1 LGFAALNPTYENL
14 FGISN
19 QSGGDTMELTG
30 AMLMAAPREKVWQ
43 ALNDPNVLVHCIPGC
58 EEVQQVSPVET
69 HTRVLLKMGP
79 VRARF
84 VGKIMMSDVRPAEGC
99 TLDFQGSGGAA
110 GFARGTSVVTLAS
123 EGEGTR
129 LLYSASASVGGKLG
143 QIGGRMIDA
152 SAKQMADQ
160 FFSALQAQ
168 LAGTPVVEAV
178 QAAPPPDPD
187 LPAEVAEAPQI
198 APPHQHRPV
207 TATRIAAPA
216 SAPLMAEGVRA
227 LWFCLGA
234 LSTGFGV
241 WLASQLVH

>member
-1 LGFAALNPTYENL
+1 
-14 FGISN
+14 
-19 QSGGDTMELTG
+19 MELTG

-58 EEVQQVSPVET
+58 EEVQQISPTET

-84 VGKIMMSDVRPAEGC
+84 VGKIVMSDIRPAEGC

-129 LLYSASASVGGKLG
+129 LQYSASASVGGKLG

-152 SAKQMADQ
+152 SAKQMAEQ

-168 LAGTPVVEAV
+168 LAGTPAAV
-178 QAAPPPDPD
+178 
-187 LPAEVAEAPQI
+187 APQETPI
-198 APPHQHRPV
+198 VSAPQDATPQDATPPRHQPVSAVRPV
-207 TATRIAAPA
+207 
-216 SAPLMAEGVRA
+216 APLSSPLAGEGVRA
-227 LWFCLGA
+227 LWFGLGA

-241 WLASQLVH
+241 WLASQLMR

>member
-1 LGFAALNPTYENL
+1 
-14 FGISN
+14 
-19 QSGGDTMELTG
+19 MELTG
-30 AMLMAAPREKVWQ
+30 AMLMAAPRERVWQ

-58 EEVQQVSPVET
+58 EEVQQLSPTET

-84 VGKIMMSDVRPAEGC
+84 VGKIIMSDIRPAEGC

-123 EGEGTR
+123 EGENTR
-129 LLYSASASVGGKLG
+129 LQYSANASVGGKLG

-152 SAKQMADQ
+152 SARQMAEQ

-168 LAGTPVVEAV
+168 LAGAPAAVVEA
-178 QAAPPPDPD
+178 AAE
-187 LPAEVAEAPQI
+187 AEAKAEAPPVA
-198 APPHQHRPV
+198 APQALPPQHQPVSAVRPL
-207 TATRIAAPA
+207 APA
-216 SAPLMAEGVRA
+216 STPLAGEGVRA

-241 WLASQLVH
+241 WLASLLMR

>member
-1 LGFAALNPTYENL
+1 
-14 FGISN
+14 
-19 QSGGDTMELTG
+19 MELTG

-58 EEVQQVSPVET
+58 EEVQQISATET

-84 VGKIMMSDVRPAEGC
+84 VGKIFMSDIRPAEGC

-110 GFARGTSVVTLAS
+110 GFARGKSVVTLESEGS
-123 EGEGTR
+123 EGESTR
-129 LLYSASASVGGKLG
+129 LQYSANASVGGKLG

-152 SAKQMADQ
+152 SAKQMAEQ

-168 LAGTPVVEAV
+168 LAGAPTIGAGFPADTPVTAPPVPEQPAPQPAS
-178 QAAPPPDPD
+178 QAAPLPPS
-187 LPAEVAEAPQI
+187 
-198 APPHQHRPV
+198 PPSPPPYQPV
-207 TATRIAAPA
+207 SATRTVAPA
-216 SAPLMAEGVRA
+216 SSPLMAEGVRA

-241 WLASQLVH
+241 WLAVQLTR

>member
-1 LGFAALNPTYENL
+1 
-14 FGISN
+14 
-19 QSGGDTMELTG
+19 MELTG

-58 EEVQQVSPVET
+58 EEVQQLSPTET

-84 VGKIMMSDVRPAEGC
+84 VGKIVMSDIRPAEGC
-99 TLDFQGSGGAA
+99 TLAFQGSGGAA

-123 EGEGTR
+123 EGDGTR
-129 LLYSASASVGGKLG
+129 LQYSATASVGGKLG

-152 SAKQMADQ
+152 SARQMAEQ
-160 FFSALQAQ
+160 FFAALQAQ
-168 LAGTPVVEAV
+168 LAG
-178 QAAPPPDPD
+178 AP
-187 LPAEVAEAPQI
+187 VAEAQQ
-198 APPHQHRPV
+198 APPAVETAAHTSPQPQFPHQPQPQPQPQHQPV
-207 TATRIAAPA
+207 SAVRAAVAA
-216 SAPLMAEGVRA
+216 SPPVMAESVRA

-241 WLASQLVH
+241 WLASQLMR

>member
-1 LGFAALNPTYENL
+1 
-14 FGISN
+14 
-19 QSGGDTMELTG
+19 MELTG
-30 AMLMAAPREKVWQ
+30 AMLIAAPREKVWD

-58 EEVQQVSPVET
+58 EEVQQISPTET

-84 VGKIMMSDVRPAEGC
+84 VGKILMSDIRPAEGC
-99 TLDFQGSGGAA
+99 TLNFQGSGGAA

-129 LLYSASASVGGKLG
+129 LQYSASASVGGKLG

-152 SAKQMADQ
+152 SAKQMAEQ

-168 LAGTPVVEAV
+168 LAGAPAMVAETPAPLPE
-178 QAAPPPDPD
+178 AAPATTRDIPG
-187 LPAEVAEAPQI
+187 AAAPVRQ
-198 APPHQHRPV
+198 PV
-207 TATRIAAPA
+207 TAVRQPLPA
-216 SAPLMAEGVRA
+216 SPQLIGEGVRA
-227 LWFCLGA
+227 LWFCLGV

-241 WLASQLVH
+241 WLASQLVR

>member
-1 LGFAALNPTYENL
+1 
-14 FGISN
+14 
-19 QSGGDTMELTG
+19 MELTG
-30 AMLMAAPREKVWQ
+30 AMLMAAPRERVWQ

-58 EEVQQVSPVET
+58 EEVQQVSPTET

-84 VGKIMMSDVRPAEGC
+84 VGKILMSDIRPAEGC

-123 EGEGTR
+123 EGDGTR
-129 LLYSASASVGGKLG
+129 LQYSATASVGGKLG

-152 SAKQMADQ
+152 SAKQMAEQ

-168 LAGTPVVEAV
+168 LAGTPVAEAAPAIEEALPAATPPETPATQAPQAPQPPQAP
-178 QAAPPPDPD
+178 QAAP
-187 LPAEVAEAPQI
+187 
-198 APPHQHRPV
+198 RPRPEPV
-207 TATRIAAPA
+207 VATRTAAPG

-241 WLASQLVH
+241 WLASQLAR

>member
-1 LGFAALNPTYENL
+1 
-14 FGISN
+14 
-19 QSGGDTMELTG
+19 MELTG
-30 AMLMAAPREKVWQ
+30 AMLMAAPRDKVWQ

-58 EEVQQVSPVET
+58 EEVQQLSPTET

-84 VGKIMMSDVRPAEGC
+84 VGKILMRDIRPAEGC

-110 GFARGTSVVTLAS
+110 GFARGTSVVTLAT

-129 LLYSASASVGGKLG
+129 LQYTASASVGGKLG

-152 SAKQMADQ
+152 SAKQMAEQ

-168 LAGTPVVEAV
+168 LAGAPLVEAEAAEP
-178 QAAPPPDPD
+178 AAPVP
-187 LPAEVAEAPQI
+187 EAPSI
-198 APPHQHRPV
+198 AAPETVPLPQRQPV
-207 TATRIAAPA
+207 TAARTVLPA
-216 SAPLMAEGVRA
+216 STPLSNPLMGEGVRA

-241 WLASQLVH
+241 WLASQLTR

>member
-1 LGFAALNPTYENL
+1 
-14 FGISN
+14 
-19 QSGGDTMELTG
+19 MELTG
-30 AMLMAAPREKVWQ
+30 AMLMAAPRERVWQ

-58 EEVQQVSPVET
+58 EEVQQLSPTET

-84 VGKIMMSDVRPAEGC
+84 VGKIIMSDIRPAEGC

-123 EGEGTR
+123 EGENTR
-129 LLYSASASVGGKLG
+129 LQYSANASVGGKLG

-152 SAKQMADQ
+152 SARQMAEQ

-168 LAGTPVVEAV
+168 LAGAPAAVVEA
-178 QAAPPPDPD
+178 A
-187 LPAEVAEAPQI
+187 AEVEAKAEAPLVA
-198 APPHQHRPV
+198 APQAAAPQALPPQHQPVSAVRPL
-207 TATRIAAPA
+207 APA
-216 SAPLMAEGVRA
+216 STPLAGEGVRA

-241 WLASQLVH
+241 WLASLLMR

>member
-1 LGFAALNPTYENL
+1 
-14 FGISN
+14 
-19 QSGGDTMELTG
+19 MELTG
-30 AMLMAAPREKVWQ
+30 VMLMAAPREKVWQ

-58 EEVQQVSPVET
+58 EEVQQVSPTET

-84 VGKIMMSDVRPAEGC
+84 VGKIVMSDIRPAEGC

-110 GFARGTSVVTLAS
+110 GFARGKSVVTLAS

-129 LLYSASASVGGKLG
+129 LQYSASASVGGKLG

-152 SAKQMADQ
+152 SARQMAEQ

-178 QAAPPPDPD
+178 QAAPTPDM
-187 LPAEVAEAPQI
+187 PAAAAAAPQI
-198 APPHQHRPV
+198 APPQQQRPV
-207 TATRIAAPA
+207 VATRAAAPA
-216 SAPLMAEGVRA
+216 SGPLMAEGVRA

-241 WLASQLVH
+241 WLASQLVR

>member
-1 LGFAALNPTYENL
+1 
-14 FGISN
+14 
-19 QSGGDTMELTG
+19 MELTG

-58 EEVQQVSPVET
+58 EEVQQVSPTET

-84 VGKIMMSDVRPAEGC
+84 VGKILMSDIRPAEGC

-123 EGEGTR
+123 EGDATR
-129 LLYSASASVGGKLG
+129 LQYSATASVGGKLG

-152 SAKQMADQ
+152 SAKQMAEQ

-168 LAGTPVVEAV
+168 LAG
-178 QAAPPPDPD
+178 AP
-187 LPAEVAEAPQI
+187 AAEAPAAEAI
-198 APPHQHRPV
+198 RVAPAVEAPATEPAPPAAAPQAAQPAMRPPV
-207 TATRIAAPA
+207 SAVKAAAPA

-241 WLASQLVH
+241 WLASQLAR

>member
-1 LGFAALNPTYENL
+1 
-14 FGISN
+14 
-19 QSGGDTMELTG
+19 MELTG

-58 EEVQQVSPVET
+58 EEVQQISPTET

-84 VGKIMMSDVRPAEGC
+84 VGKILMSDIRPAEGC

-129 LLYSASASVGGKLG
+129 LQYSASASVGGKLG

-152 SAKQMADQ
+152 SAKQMAEQ

-168 LAGTPVVEAV
+168 LSG
-178 QAAPPPDPD
+178 AP
-187 LPAEVAEAPQI
+187 VAEAIVVGNDAAGAPAAAEAAPTVEAAPVAAARAVPPPQAVTAVRT
-198 APPHQHRPV
+198 APPSS
-207 TATRIAAPA
+207 T
-216 SAPLMAEGVRA
+216 PLLAEGVRA

-241 WLASQLVH
+241 WIASQLMR

>member
-1 LGFAALNPTYENL
+1 
-14 FGISN
+14 
-19 QSGGDTMELTG
+19 MELTG

-58 EEVQQVSPVET
+58 EEVQQISPTET

-84 VGKIMMSDVRPAEGC
+84 VGKILMSDIRPAEGC

-129 LLYSASASVGGKLG
+129 LQYSASASVGGKLG

-152 SAKQMADQ
+152 SAKQMAEQ

-168 LAGTPVVEAV
+168 LSGAPAAEAIAVGNDAAGAPAAAEPAPAVEAAPV
-178 QAAPPPDPD
+178 AAARAAPQ
-187 LPAEVAEAPQI
+187 PQAVTAVRT
-198 APPHQHRPV
+198 APPSS
-207 TATRIAAPA
+207 T
-216 SAPLMAEGVRA
+216 PLLAEGVRA

-241 WLASQLVH
+241 WLASQLMR

>member
-1 LGFAALNPTYENL
+1 
-14 FGISN
+14 
-19 QSGGDTMELTG
+19 MELTG

-58 EEVQQVSPVET
+58 EEVQQLSPTET

-84 VGKIMMSDVRPAEGC
+84 VGKIIMSDIRPAEGC

-123 EGEGTR
+123 EGEHTR
-129 LLYSASASVGGKLG
+129 LQYSANASVGGKLG

-152 SAKQMADQ
+152 SARQMAEQ

-168 LAGTPVVEAV
+168 LAGAPAAAV
-178 QAAPPPDPD
+178 DAA
-187 LPAEVAEAPQI
+187 AEAEAPPAAVLQPSTPQ
-198 APPHQHRPV
+198 ALPPQHQPVSAVRPV
-207 TATRIAAPA
+207 APA
-216 SAPLMAEGVRA
+216 STLLAGEGVRA

-241 WLASQLVH
+241 WLASLLMR

>member
-1 LGFAALNPTYENL
+1 
-14 FGISN
+14 
-19 QSGGDTMELTG
+19 MELTG
-30 AMLMAAPREKVWQ
+30 AMLMAAPRERVWQ

-58 EEVQQVSPVET
+58 EEVQQLSPTET

-84 VGKIMMSDVRPAEGC
+84 VGKIIMSDIRPAEGC

-123 EGEGTR
+123 EGENTR
-129 LLYSASASVGGKLG
+129 LQYSANASVGGKLG

-152 SAKQMADQ
+152 SARQMAEQ

-168 LAGTPVVEAV
+168 LAGAPAAVVEA
-178 QAAPPPDPD
+178 AAE
-187 LPAEVAEAPQI
+187 AEAEAEAPPVAVPQAA
-198 APPHQHRPV
+198 APQALPPQHQPVSAVRPL
-207 TATRIAAPA
+207 APA
-216 SAPLMAEGVRA
+216 STPLAGEGVRA

-241 WLASQLVH
+241 WLASLLMR

>member
-1 LGFAALNPTYENL
+1 
-14 FGISN
+14 
-19 QSGGDTMELTG
+19 MELTG
-30 AMLMAAPREKVWQ
+30 AMLMAAPRERVWQ

-58 EEVQQVSPVET
+58 EEVQQLSPTET

-84 VGKIMMSDVRPAEGC
+84 VGKIIMSDIRPAEGC

-123 EGEGTR
+123 EGENTR
-129 LLYSASASVGGKLG
+129 LHYSANASVGGKLG

-152 SAKQMADQ
+152 SARQMAEQ

-168 LAGTPVVEAV
+168 LAGAPAAVVEA
-178 QAAPPPDPD
+178 AAE
-187 LPAEVAEAPQI
+187 AGAEAPPVAVPQAA
-198 APPHQHRPV
+198 APQALPPQHQPVSAVRPL
-207 TATRIAAPA
+207 APA
-216 SAPLMAEGVRA
+216 STPLAGEGVRA

-241 WLASQLVH
+241 WLASLLMR

>member
-1 LGFAALNPTYENL
+1 
-14 FGISN
+14 
-19 QSGGDTMELTG
+19 MELTG

-58 EEVQQVSPVET
+58 EEVQQISPTET

-84 VGKIMMSDVRPAEGC
+84 VGKILMSDIRPAEGC

-123 EGEGTR
+123 EGDGTR
-129 LLYSASASVGGKLG
+129 LQYSATASVGGKLG

-152 SAKQMADQ
+152 SAKQMAEQ

-168 LAGTPVVEAV
+168 LAGTPVADVLPAPPAEA
-178 QAAPPPDPD
+178 AAPQTSP
-187 LPAEVAEAPQI
+187 LPQPQ
-198 APPHQHRPV
+198 PVHQPV
-207 TATRIAAPA
+207 SAVRAAASA
-216 SAPLMAEGVRA
+216 SAPMMAEGVRA

-241 WLASQLVH
+241 WLASQLMR

>member
-1 LGFAALNPTYENL
+1 
-14 FGISN
+14 
-19 QSGGDTMELTG
+19 MELTG
-30 AMLMAAPREKVWQ
+30 AMLMAAPRERVWQ

-58 EEVQQVSPVET
+58 EEVQQISPTET

-84 VGKIMMSDVRPAEGC
+84 VGKILMSDIRPAEGC

-110 GFARGTSVVTLAS
+110 GFARGTSVVALAS
-123 EGEGTR
+123 EGDGTR
-129 LLYSASASVGGKLG
+129 LQYSATASVGGKLG

-152 SAKQMADQ
+152 SARQMAEQ

-168 LAGTPVVEAV
+168 LAGAPVAEAAPEAGPAIEAPPSAPP
-178 QAAPPPDPD
+178 QAAPQAQPQPQLQPISAVRT
-187 LPAEVAEAPQI
+187 PAQLSTPM
-198 APPHQHRPV
+198 
-207 TATRIAAPA
+207 
-216 SAPLMAEGVRA
+216 LGEGVRA

-241 WLASQLVH
+241 WLATLLMR

>member
-1 LGFAALNPTYENL
+1 
-14 FGISN
+14 
-19 QSGGDTMELTG
+19 MELTG
-30 AMLMAAPREKVWQ
+30 AMLMAAPRERVWQ
-43 ALNDPNVLVHCIPGC
+43 ALNDPDVLVHCIPGC
-58 EEVQQVSPVET
+58 EEVQQLSPTET

-84 VGKIMMSDVRPAEGC
+84 VGKIIMSDIRPAEGC

-123 EGEGTR
+123 EGENTR
-129 LLYSASASVGGKLG
+129 LQYSANASVGGKLG

-152 SAKQMADQ
+152 SARQMAEQ

-168 LAGTPVVEAV
+168 LAGAPAAVVEA
-178 QAAPPPDPD
+178 AAE
-187 LPAEVAEAPQI
+187 AEAEAEAPPVA
-198 APPHQHRPV
+198 APQAAAPQALPPQHQPVSAVRPL
-207 TATRIAAPA
+207 APA
-216 SAPLMAEGVRA
+216 STPLAGEGVRA

-241 WLASQLVH
+241 WLASLLMR

>member
-1 LGFAALNPTYENL
+1 
-14 FGISN
+14 
-19 QSGGDTMELTG
+19 MELTG

-58 EEVQQVSPVET
+58 EEIQQVSPTET

-84 VGKIMMSDVRPAEGC
+84 VGKILMSDIRPAEGC

-123 EGEGTR
+123 EGDGTR
-129 LLYSASASVGGKLG
+129 LQYSATASVGGKLG

-152 SAKQMADQ
+152 SAKQMAEQ

-168 LAGTPVVEAV
+168 LAGTPAVEAAPAAPAAEEAPPAAAPQAFQAP
-178 QAAPPPDPD
+178 QAAPRPQPQPV
-187 LPAEVAEAPQI
+187 VATRTA
-198 APPHQHRPV
+198 APPSP
-207 TATRIAAPA
+207 
-216 SAPLMAEGVRA
+216 PLMAEGVRA

-241 WLASQLVH
+241 WLASQLAR

>member
-1 LGFAALNPTYENL
+1 
-14 FGISN
+14 
-19 QSGGDTMELTG
+19 MELTG

-58 EEVQQVSPVET
+58 EEVQQLSPTET

-84 VGKIMMSDVRPAEGC
+84 VGKIVMSDIRPAEGC
-99 TLDFQGSGGAA
+99 TLAFQGSGGAA

-123 EGEGTR
+123 EGDGTR
-129 LLYSASASVGGKLG
+129 LQYSATASVGGKLG

-152 SAKQMADQ
+152 SARQMAEQ
-160 FFSALQAQ
+160 FFAALQAQ
-168 LAGTPVVEAV
+168 LAG
-178 QAAPPPDPD
+178 AP
-187 LPAEVAEAPQI
+187 VAEAQQ
-198 APPHQHRPV
+198 APPAVEAAAHTSPQPQLPHQTQPQPQPQHQPV
-207 TATRIAAPA
+207 SAVRAAVAA
-216 SAPLMAEGVRA
+216 SPPVMAEGVRA

-241 WLASQLVH
+241 WLASQLMR

>member
-1 LGFAALNPTYENL
+1 
-14 FGISN
+14 
-19 QSGGDTMELTG
+19 MELTG
-30 AMLMAAPREKVWQ
+30 AMLIAAPREKVWD

-58 EEVQQVSPVET
+58 EEVQQISPTET

-84 VGKIMMSDVRPAEGC
+84 VGKILMSDIRPAEGC
-99 TLDFQGSGGAA
+99 TLNFQGSGGAA

-129 LLYSASASVGGKLG
+129 LQYSASASVGGKLG

-152 SAKQMADQ
+152 SAKQMAEQ

-168 LAGTPVVEAV
+168 LAG
-178 QAAPPPDPD
+178 AP
-187 LPAEVAEAPQI
+187 AMVAETPAPLPEAAQATMPEI
-198 APPHQHRPV
+198 PVAATPLRQPV
-207 TATRIAAPA
+207 TAVRPPLPA
-216 SAPLMAEGVRA
+216 SPQLIGEGVRA
-227 LWFCLGA
+227 LWFCLGV

-241 WLASQLVH
+241 WLASQLVR

>member
-1 LGFAALNPTYENL
+1 
-14 FGISN
+14 
-19 QSGGDTMELTG
+19 MELTG

-58 EEVQQVSPVET
+58 EEVQQVSPTET

-84 VGKIMMSDVRPAEGC
+84 VGKILMSDIRPAEGC

-123 EGEGTR
+123 EGDGTR
-129 LLYSASASVGGKLG
+129 LQYSATASVGGKLG

-152 SAKQMADQ
+152 SAKQMAEQ

-168 LAGTPVVEAV
+168 LAGAPFIEAEPAP
-178 QAAPPPDPD
+178 QAATAAAG
-187 LPAEVAEAPQI
+187 PAA
-198 APPHQHRPV
+198 
-207 TATRIAAPA
+207 AAPDA
-216 SAPLMAEGVRA
+216 SHVPAAAASPHVPVSASRTASQTAAPSSVMGEGVRA

-241 WLASQLVH
+241 WLASQLTR

>member
-1 LGFAALNPTYENL
+1 
-14 FGISN
+14 
-19 QSGGDTMELTG
+19 MELTG
-30 AMLMAAPREKVWQ
+30 AMLIAAPREKVWD

-58 EEVQQVSPVET
+58 EEVQQISPTET

-84 VGKIMMSDVRPAEGC
+84 VGKILMSDIRPAEGC
-99 TLDFQGSGGAA
+99 TLNFQGSGGAA

-129 LLYSASASVGGKLG
+129 LQYSASASVGGKLG

-152 SAKQMADQ
+152 SAKQMAEQ

-168 LAGTPVVEAV
+168 LAG
-178 QAAPPPDPD
+178 AP
-187 LPAEVAEAPQI
+187 AMAAEAPAPLPEAAPAATPDI
-198 APPHQHRPV
+198 AATAAPVRQPV
-207 TATRIAAPA
+207 TAVRPLPPPA
-216 SAPLMAEGVRA
+216 SPQLIGEGVRA
-227 LWFCLGA
+227 LWFCLGV

-241 WLASQLVH
+241 WLASQLVR